1 MTLKSNTWYPIK
13 FLAII
18 VCFFSCSNDLPARSN
33 DLLPVQ
39 EMPGES
45 FTISSE
51 FMKEDRKIQV
61 ALPKGYNEWTEY
73 NVQYMLDPVWNMELR
88 KSLLDFM
95 QKNAMCPKTILVGIV
110 SPDRNSD
117 MTPTKW
123 DGIATSGNA
132 DNFIDFITKEV
143 KPFIEKKYKTTG
155 HNTFA
160 GHSFGGLC
168 VMYSFLKSPD
178 SFDAY
183 LIGDPS
189 LWYDDELLVKMAKEK
204 LPKIDSGK
212 TLFIAGRKG
221 NAFKAMGIDAM
232 EEALK
237 ENAHESLDWKV
248 VAYEDESHNSII
260 YKLNYDGIKFISDDY
275 RNSLIK
281 LRPNQGEVV
290 PNVPLEISV
299 SREDKDNIRYTTD
312 GTEPNFS
319 SPLFNE
325 KITISEPATVK
336 IKVPTTRSN
345 ALPAVSGLFV
355 KGEKYKGIKNSN
367 KFKEGLSYKYYEA
380 ELKQL
385 PDFKTLDVKEVG
397 VVTEQ
402 GFGLGTFPRRE
413 KFACVYEGFI
423 EAKTEGYHHF
433 INSSDDGFKFY
444 LHDKLIISN
453 DWRHTA
459 YDIKSTVVYLKK
471 GLHPIKFE
479 YFQYKGNLV
488 INLFAKFPEKE
499 GVSRI
504 DFSRFYHK
512 TNDI

>member
-1 MTLKSNTWYPIK
+1 MIVNINTWYHIK
-13 FLAII
+13 FLAI
-18 VCFFSCSNDLPARSN
+18 VFCLFSCSNDLPARSN
-33 DLLPVQ
+33 DIPAQ

-73 NVQYMLDPVWNMELR
+73 NVHYMLDPVWNMQLR

-95 QKNAMCPKTILVGIV
+95 QTNAMSPKTILVGIV
-110 SPDRNSD
+110 SLDRNSD
-117 MTPTKW
+117 MTPTKS
-123 DGIATSGNA
+123 DRLATSGNA
-132 DNFIDFITKEV
+132 DNFIKFITKEV

-183 LIGDPS
+183 LVGDPS
-189 LWYDDELLVKMAKEK
+189 FWYDDKLLVKMAKEK

-212 TLFIAGRKG
+212 TLFIAGRQG
-221 NAFKAMGIDAM
+221 SAFEAMGIDAM
-232 EEALK
+232 ELVLK

-248 VAYEDESHNSII
+248 IAYEDENHNSVI
-260 YKLNYDGIKFISDDY
+260 YKLNYDGIKFIADDY

-290 PNVPLEISV
+290 PGIPVEISV
-299 SREDKDNIRYTTD
+299 SRPDIDNLRYTTD
-312 GTEPNFS
+312 DTEPNFGS
-319 SPLFNE
+319 VLFKE

-336 IKVPTTRSN
+336 IKVPTTRSKSF
-345 ALPAVSGLFV
+345 PAISGNFV
-355 KGEKYKGIKNSN
+355 EGEKLEGIKKSN
-367 KFKEGLSYKYYEA
+367 KFKKGLSYKYYEV

-385 PDFKTLDVKEVG
+385 PDFNSLDIKKAG
-397 VVTEQ
+397 IVTEQ
-402 GFGLGTFPRRE
+402 GFGLNSFPRKE
-413 KFACVYEGFI
+413 NFACVYEGFI
-423 EAKTEGYHHF
+423 EAKSDGYHYF
-433 INSSDDGFKFY
+433 MTSSDDGFKFY

-471 GLHPIKFE
+471 GLHPVRYE
-479 YFQYKGNLV
+479 YFQYKGNFV
-488 INLFAKFPEKE
+488 INLFAKFPENE
-499 GVSRI
+499 DVTRI
-504 DFSRFYHK
+504 DFSRFYQTQK
-512 TNDI
+512 